1 MSPSPVPVIPVLAAL
16 QELEETR
23 GSGGSR
29 RCSQASQGGRSR
41 SRLGSESAG
50 DGLNVGDRAQ
60 VLDTTHSKMQMIS
73 SHRNPFYLSLNPK
86 KPRGRSP
93 LLGLI
98 LFLKN

>member
-60 VLDTTHSKMQMIS
+60 VLDITHSKMQMIS
-73 SHRNPFYLSLNPK
+73 SHRN
-86 KPRGRSP
+86 
-93 LLGLI
+93 LI
-98 LFLKN
+98 NLQFKS